1 MFRLLHAQISLK
13 KLKLRIIHTAVQ
25 NHQRT
30 LFSLSKA
37 KGFCMRLVVGIFYL
51 LSLSL
56 MAQSNNKGPNSPV
69 VVAKIISF
77 QDNTLSVDQA
87 GSTRKLT
94 LSEKS
99 KVRYV
104 SFQDIKQEFK
114 PGYFIKARVKDN
126 VINTIYVTLPIVD
139 IANGATKEMVKMSA
153 KQLFDLTDTD
163 NNKMISYLEL
173 SAKIY
178 YSPKHGPDGFYNLDS
193 DSSGNLDLS
202 EFTRKI
208 GKVVWYRYSRKSPE
222 QWMAA
227 LDNDKNN
234 SLSAKE
240 FSSLVGKGHLDSLF
254 KRADQDKSKS
264 IELKELSEYLNKEI
278 FRKPRR

>member
-1 MFRLLHAQISLK
+1 
-13 KLKLRIIHTAVQ
+13 
-25 NHQRT
+25 
-30 LFSLSKA
+30 
-37 KGFCMRLVVGIFYL
+37 MRLVVGIFYL